1 MRILPLLVLVL
12 AAFLPLVGCK
22 SSGMRPSGEAA
33 LMVPTADSAIVV
45 FMRPATF
52 GGAIQSVVYEATTP
66 NHSMVGIVSSG
77 TKVAYRT
84 PPGEHMFMV
93 VSESAD
99 FLRATLDAGKTYYV
113 LVTPRMGVWR
123 ARFSLKPV
131 RAADFDTSRF
141 KSWDRSTKLYQNT
154 DASQAW
160 AVNNAPSVQKRRDEA
175 QPRWHNKPDDDKADA
190 TLLASDGR

>member
-1 MRILPLLVLVL
+1 
-12 AAFLPLVGCK
+12 
-22 SSGMRPSGEAA
+22 
-33 LMVPTADSAIVV
+33 MVPTADSAIVV

-66 NHSMVGIVSSG
+66 NHAMVGIVSSG

-141 KSWDRSTKLYQNT
+141 KSWDRSTKLYENT